1 MKIEAIKVKKWCD
14 EKLSPVAWQRIAVKV
29 SPQFRGSGVK
39 LSSLLNPDSSIL
51 LDDQQYSVIKQAIED
66 TYQVSISIMV

>member
-14 EKLSPVAWQRIAVKV
+14 ENLSPVAWQRLAVKV
-29 SPQFRGSGVK
+29 SPQFRGSGIK
-39 LSSLLNPDSSIL
+39 LTELLKPDETIL
-51 LDDQQYSVIKQAIED
+51 LDDTQYAIFKEAIED